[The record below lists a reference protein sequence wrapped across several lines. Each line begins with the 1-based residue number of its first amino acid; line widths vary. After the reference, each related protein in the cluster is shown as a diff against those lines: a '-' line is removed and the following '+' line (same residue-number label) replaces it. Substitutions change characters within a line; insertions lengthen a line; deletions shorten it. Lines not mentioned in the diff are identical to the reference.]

1 MCQVCLKR
9 FFLCVYKVCLKR
21 FFCVCQVCLK
31 RNVGVFLLVSG
42 MLRKNFFCMCQVRL
56 KKKCFFLHVSGMFE
70 KKCVFFACV
79 RYV

>member
-1 MCQVCLKR
+1 M
-9 FFLCVYKVCLKR
+9 
-21 FFCVCQVCLK
+21 CQVCLK

-70 KKCVFFACV
+70 KKCVFFCMCQVCLKRNGVFACV